1 MVVVRVGMTEAR
13 VGTVVEEG
21 WVGVVRVEVKA
32 VVRVEV
38 EMVEVAGRVEVGGMV
53 EVAGRVVLV
62 EGVNK
67 YHSQSHRYTYMHH
80 FHNAQTVNKAHRLVQ
95 ICTMNEHRLVD

>member
-32 VVRVEV
+32 VWGVV
-38 EMVEVAGRVEVGGMV
+38 EMVEVAGWVERGGMV